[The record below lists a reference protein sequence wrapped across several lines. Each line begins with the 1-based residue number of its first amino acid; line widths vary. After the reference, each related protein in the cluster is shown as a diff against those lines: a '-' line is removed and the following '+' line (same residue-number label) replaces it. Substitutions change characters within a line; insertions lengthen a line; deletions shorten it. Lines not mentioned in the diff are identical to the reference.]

1 MIEVDPSVAIQLISI
16 ILMLLL
22 SAFFSS
28 AETALTTANKIRIQ
42 SLAEGGNKRAARVMK
57 ITTDMPKML
66 SAILV
71 GNNIVNISASA
82 VATSLAI
89 GISDGNSLVGV
100 ATGIL
105 TLLILIFGEITPKTV
120 ASKYPETLSMAYA
133 SVIGA
138 LVVLLTPIVIII
150 NFISLLI
157 MKLFRIDV
165 SQTNI
170 ALSSSEIRTI
180 VNVSHE
186 NGEIESDA
194 HEVINNMFDFRE
206 AQAKLIMIP
215 RIDMTFVN
223 ADCTYDELMDIYARD
238 KFTRYPVYQ
247 DDTNN
252 VIGIVNMKDLLLLRN
267 TTSFDI
273 RSIMREPFFTY
284 EHKNTAELFIKMR
297 DESISMAIVLDE
309 YGDTAGLIT
318 LEDLLE
324 EIVGDIHDEYDGD
337 EEEDLVSISEF
348 EYTVRGAMDLD
359 DLNDELHLNL
369 VSEDFDSVGGFVFGL
384 LDHLPSQ
391 GEELTTDN
399 GVYFK
404 VISMDKNRVDKLLLR
419 IPADFYSTN
428 S

>member
-1 MIEVDPSVAIQLISI
+1 MDPSVAIQLISI

>member
-1 MIEVDPSVAIQLISI
+1 MDPSVAIQLISI

-28 AETALTTANKIRIQ
+28 AETALTTANQIRIQ
-42 SLAEGGNKRAARVMK
+42 SLAEGGNKRAARVIK
-57 ITTDMPKML
+57 ITSDMPKML

-82 VATSLAI
+82 ITTSFAMNL
-89 GISDGNSLVGV
+89 GNSGAVGL

-105 TLLILIFGEITPKTV
+105 TFLVLIFGEISPKTV

-133 SVIGA
+133 GIIG
-138 LVVLLTPIVIII
+138 LLMTILTPVIII
-150 NFISLLI
+150 INTFSLAI

-165 SQTNI
+165 NKTNI

-180 VNVSHE
+180 VNASHE

-206 AQAKLIMIP
+206 AQAKYIMIP
-215 RIDMTFVN
+215 RIDMTFVS
-223 ADCTYDELMDIYARD
+223 ATSTYEELINIYSRD

-247 DDTNN
+247 NDTNN
-252 VIGIVNMKDLLLLRN
+252 VIGIVNMKDLLLLRDI
-267 TTSFDI
+267 TSFDI
-273 RSIMREPFFTY
+273 QSIMREPFFTY

-324 EIVGDIHDEYDGD
+324 EIVGDIHDEYDED
-337 EEEDLVSISEF
+337 EEKDLIPLSEF
-348 EYTVRGAMDLD
+348 EYSVRGAMDLD
-359 DLNDELHLNL
+359 DLNDALHLNL
-369 VSEDFDSVGGFVFGL
+369 VSEDFDSVGGYVFGL
-384 LDHLPSQ
+384 LDHLPSE
-391 GEELTTDN
+391 GEELFIDN
-399 GVYFK
+399 GIYFK
-404 VISMDKNRVDKLLLR
+404 VASMDKNRVDKLLLR
-419 IPADFYSTN
+419 IPADFYST
-428 S
+428 SA

>member
-1 MIEVDPSVAIQLISI
+1 MDPSVAIQLISI

-57 ITTDMPKML
+57 VTADMSKML

-89 GISDGNSLVGV
+89 SIANGGSGLVGA

-105 TLLILIFGEITPKTV
+105 TLLVLIFGEITPKTV
-120 ASKYPETLSMAYA
+120 ASKYPEALSMAYA
-133 SVIGA
+133 GIIGL
-138 LVVLLTPIVIII
+138 LVKILTPVVIII
-150 NFISLLI
+150 NAISLLI

-206 AQAKLIMIP
+206 AQAKYIMIP
-215 RIDMTFVN
+215 RIDMTFVS

-247 DDTNN
+247 NDTNN
-252 VIGIVNMKDLLLLRN
+252 VIGIVNMKDLLLIRD

-324 EIVGDIHDEYDGD
+324 EIVGDIHDEYDED
-337 EEEDLVSISEF
+337 EEKDLVSLSEF

-399 GVYFK
+399 GIYFK
-404 VISMDKNRVDKLLLR
+404 VVSMDKNRVDKLYLR
-419 IPADFYSTN
+419 IPADFYST
-428 S
+428 SA